1 MGKFDYTKIPDELMN
16 YELMNLVSVIHEY
29 KGKQEL
35 FIEAKPDILESMLE
49 IAKIQSTGASN
60 RIEGIFTS
68 DERLDALVKL
78 KAEPQNR
85 SEREIVGYREVLSL
99 IHENYDHI
107 VPNTNVI
114 LRLHRDLYHFS
125 PSSSGGKFKNSDNI
139 IAETDASGERK
150 VRFQPL
156 SAFETPDAV
165 ERLTTTFIE
174 AMYADKYDRC
184 C

>member
-1 MGKFDYTKIPDELMN
+1 MRKFDYTKLPDELMH
-16 YELMNLVSVIHEY
+16 YELMNLISAIHEY

-60 RIEGIFTS
+60 RIEGIYTS

-85 SEREIVGYREVLSL
+85 SEREIAGYREVLSL

-107 VPNTNVI
+107 TPNTNVI
-114 LRLHRDLYHFS
+114 LQLHRDLYHFS

-139 IAETDASGERK
+139 IAETDASGKRK
-150 VRFQPL
+150 VRFQHL
-156 SAFETPDAV
+156 KH
-165 ERLTTTFIE
+165 LTQSIV
-174 AMYADKYDRC
+174 
-184 C
+184 